1 MRLQRRLGLTT
12 LYVTHDQDEAMAMG
26 DRVAVMRDG
35 AIVQCDVPIDVYD
48 HPHDV
53 FVAQFVGTPP
63 MNLVEA
69 SVVEPDGGGY
79 ALRVGHQERAAR
91 RWRRRPATAPSRS
104 RRSRRRPRLPG

>member
-79 ALRVGHQERAAR
+79 ALRVGRQE
-91 RWRRRPATAPSRS
+91 
-104 RRSRRRPRLPG
+104 LPLG